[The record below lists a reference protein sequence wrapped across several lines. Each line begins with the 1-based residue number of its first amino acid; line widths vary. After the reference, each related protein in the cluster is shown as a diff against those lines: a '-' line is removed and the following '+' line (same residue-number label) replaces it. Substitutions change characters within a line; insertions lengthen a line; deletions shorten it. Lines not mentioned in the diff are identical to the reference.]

1 IEELEAERIE
11 ELEAYLTA
19 TGLKNYK
26 LSQNDVKSLD
36 EFNEIVYSTPPPPKN
51 NNKGSGVIQ
60 GRYWRKFQLKD
71 LFEIKNTHNILSTE
85 IVTDSGATP
94 YLCASA
100 ANNAVNSY
108 IDYDENFLETGNC
121 IFIGGKTF
129 VVTYQQNNF
138 YSNDSHNLALYL
150 KNAETTELNQLS
162 LVTCIYKNLR
172 HKYTWNNSVSH
183 AKILSDTIFLPV
195 KNNEPDYAFMERFM
209 IAVQKLVIKDI
220 VVWTNKKMEAYK
232 KVVKMR

>member
-1 IEELEAERIE
+1 M
-11 ELEAYLTA
+11 
-19 TGLKNYK
+19 
-26 LSQNDVKSLD
+26 
-36 EFNEIVYSTPPPPKN
+36 
-51 NNKGSGVIQ
+51 Q
-60 GRYWRKFQLKD
+60 GRYWRKFRLKD

-195 KNNEPDYAFMERFM
+195 KNNEPDYTFMERFM